1 MVHSRFCIYSQTI
14 AQPSKEISEVE
25 MDRETR
31 ESIQEA
37 EEEIHKRTGIGST
50 RFRQKIRIEV
60 DALDY
65 TTGGVLSMEWKD
77 GK

>member
-1 MVHSRFCIYSQTI
+1 
-14 AQPSKEISEVE
+14 